1 METLFG
7 VAIERLMW
15 TLLAVFGLGALI
27 LGISALRNR
36 VAFKMAARNIPRR
49 KTQSALIVAG
59 LMLATLLFS
68 ASFTTGDTLTNSIR
82 NQALEQIGEADVV
95 VQKEAPESGNQFAGG
110 PSARATY
117 FDENIAAEV
126 RDRLADDEEVA
137 GVAPLTTETVPVLSS
152 GNNLSEPAVEVL
164 GIDGGSRQGFGR
176 LTTGSEDTL
185 SVDDLA
191 KTEVYVSAKTAEQL
205 DVKSG
210 DDVQVFLGQQPAEL
224 SVAAVYESGANPAA
238 ETSLVMPL
246 DRLQSLT
253 GNEGRINNVIIT
265 HAGPAV
271 EGGTHT
277 SATLDRLEPI
287 LAANNLEADPVK
299 RDALKEA
306 DEAGEQFS
314 SIFLLFG
321 QFSVAAGILL
331 IFLIFVM
338 LAAERKRELGIA
350 RGVGMQRGHLIRMFS
365 FEGALY
371 ALVASAVGSVLGVV
385 VGWAM
390 VRVISQAFAQFD
402 DFGLDIVFTFSLEN
416 MVIAFTLGM
425 VLTFLIV
432 VVSAWRVSRMN
443 VVRAIRDIPEPDRKG
458 RSVRGVLL
466 AVVVPVAGALAVW
479 QGIETEQ
486 AGLYLFGIS
495 LVIIGVALLAR
506 IFRLPDRVAFTLAG
520 LALVGLWVSPFD
532 VGTGGMSEGIDL
544 FFISGIMIVIGG
556 VWVVIYNSDLLLGA
570 VVKIFGRIRGLPPV
584 LKTAVSYPM
593 QSRFRTG
600 MILALFSL
608 VIFSLVTMSFIN
620 KSIASIFDDTDQL
633 TGGFEVRADAGYTA
647 PIPNMQNALKSAE
660 GVDDEK
666 ITAVGS
672 LSGVPTKAKQRD
684 TDRKQ
689 KDLYL
694 QGVDDG
700 YTNNVGYGFKVTTA
714 DYGSV
719 DEVWTALREEPDTA
733 VISPFLAPTKDGFAF
748 GGPEPPIE
756 LSGFYQE
763 DATLPEDLYIRVEDP
778 NSGEVRE
785 LRVIGVVEDTA
796 FFVGDVMTSQ
806 KTLEG
811 LAGASVPPQSYMFD
825 LAGGADAEAVAKDL
839 EASFA
844 RNGLQTSALE
854 GEIEDNAAANTIFNH
869 LLTGFMALGLLV
881 GIAALGVIAAR
892 SVVERR
898 QQIGMLRA
906 LGFQKG
912 QVRLAFLL
920 ESSFI
925 ALLGIGLGVGLGAA
939 LSNEV
944 ISGLTEDLAG
954 ATYQVPWTAMALVVA
969 LTYVASLLT
978 TYLPARQASKVYP
991 AEALRYEE

>member
-7 VAIERLMW
+7 FPIEQVMW
-15 TLLAVFGLGALI
+15 TLLAVFGFGALV
-27 LGISALRNR
+27 LGVSALRNR

-49 KTQSALIVAG
+49 KMQSALIVAG

-95 VQKEAPESGNQFAGG
+95 VQKEAPDSGNQFAGG

-117 FDENIAAEV
+117 FDERITGEV
-126 RDRLADDEEVA
+126 RDRLSNDEEVA
-137 GVAPLTTETVPVLSS
+137 GVTPLTTETVPVLSS
-152 GNNLSEPAVEVL
+152 GNDLSEPAVEVL
-164 GIDGGSRQGFGR
+164 GISEGPRQGFDR
-176 LTTGSEDTL
+176 LTTGSDNTL

-191 KTEVYVSAKTAEQL
+191 ENEVYVSAETAEQL
-205 DVKSG
+205 DVKPG
-210 DDVQVFLGQQPAEL
+210 DGVQAVLGRQPTDL
-224 SVAAVYESGANPAA
+224 MVAGIYESGANPAA

-246 DRLQSLT
+246 DRLQGLT
-253 GNEGRINNVIIT
+253 GNEGRVNNVIIT
-265 HAGPAV
+265 HTGPAV
-271 EGGTHT
+271 EGGDHT
-277 SATLDRLEPI
+277 STTLDRLEPV
-287 LAANNLEADPVK
+287 LAANELEADPVK
-299 RDALKEA
+299 RDALEEA
-306 DEAGEQFS
+306 DQAGEQFS

-350 RGVGMQRGHLIRMFS
+350 RGVGMQRGHLVRMFS

-371 ALVASAVGSVLGVV
+371 ALVASAVGSVLGVG

-390 VRVISQAFAQFD
+390 VQIVSRAFSQFD
-402 DFGLDIVFTFSLEN
+402 DFGLDIVFTFSLQN

-432 VVSAWRVSRMN
+432 AISAWRVSRMN

-458 RSVRGVLL
+458 RSVRGVIL
-466 AVVVPVAGALAVW
+466 ALVVPIAGALAVW
-479 QGIETEQ
+479 QGYEAEQ

-495 LVIIGVALLAR
+495 LVIIGLALLTR
-506 IFRLPDRVAFTLAG
+506 ILRVPDRIAFTLAG

-532 VGTGGMSEGIDL
+532 VGTDGMSEGIDL

-556 VWVVIYNSDLLLGA
+556 IWVVIYNSDLLLGA
-570 VVKIFGRIRGLPPV
+570 VVALFGRIRGLPPV

-620 KSIASIFDDTDQL
+620 KSVASIFDDTDQL
-633 TGGFEVRADAGYTA
+633 TGGFEIRADAGYTA
-647 PIPNMQNALKSAE
+647 PIPDMQNALQSAN
-660 GVDDEK
+660 GVDEGN
-666 ITAVGS
+666 IAAVGT
-672 LSGVPTKAKQRD
+672 LSGIPMKAKQRG

-689 KDLYL
+689 KDLFV

-700 YTNNVGYGFKVTTA
+700 YTENVGYGFKVTA
-714 DYGSV
+714 PEYDSAE
-719 DEVWTALREEPDTA
+719 EVWTALREEPDTA
-733 VISPFLAPTKDGFAF
+733 VISAFLAPTKSGFAF

-763 DATLPEDLYIRVEDP
+763 DATLPDDLYIRAEKA
-778 NSGEVRE
+778 NSGEVRD

-796 FFVGDVMTSQ
+796 FYVGDVMTSQ

-811 LAGASVPPQSYMFD
+811 LSGGPVPPQSYMFD
-825 LAGGADAEAVAKDL
+825 LAGGAEAGAVARNL
-839 EASFA
+839 EESFA
-844 RNGLQTSALE
+844 QNGLQTTVLQE
-854 GEIEDNAAANTIFNH
+854 EIEDNAAANTIFND

-939 LSNEV
+939 LSNQV
-944 ISGLTEDLAG
+944 ISGLTESLAG
-954 ATYQVPWTAMALVVA
+954 ATYQVPWTTMTLIVA
-969 LTYVASLLT
+969 LTYVAALLT

>member
-7 VAIERLMW
+7 VPIEQLMW
-15 TLLAVFGLGALI
+15 TLLAVFGVGALI
-27 LGISALRNR
+27 LIISALRNR

-49 KTQSALIVAG
+49 KTQSVLIVAG

-117 FDENIAAEV
+117 FDEKITGEV
-126 RDRLADDEEVA
+126 RDRLADDEEIA

-152 GNNLSEPAVEVL
+152 GNDLSEPAVEIL
-164 GIDGGSRQGFGR
+164 GIDGSSRQGFDR
-176 LTTGSEDTL
+176 LVTVSGKTL
-185 SVDDLA
+185 SIDDLA
-191 KTEVYVSAKTAEQL
+191 ENEVYVSAKTSEQL

-210 DDVQVFLGQQPAEL
+210 DKLQAFLGPQPTEL
-224 SVAAVYESGANPAA
+224 KIAGVYESGANPAA

-246 DRLQSLT
+246 DRLQNLT
-253 GNEGRINNVIIT
+253 GNEGKINNVIIT

-271 EGGTHT
+271 EGGAHT
-277 SATLDRLEPI
+277 GATLDRLEPL
-287 LAANNLEADPVK
+287 LAGNSLEADPIK
-299 RDALKEA
+299 RDALEEA
-306 DEAGEQFS
+306 DQAGEQFS

-350 RGVGMQRGHLIRMFS
+350 RGVGMQRGHLVRMFS

-390 VRVISQAFAQFD
+390 VNVMSRAFAQFD

-432 VVSAWRVSRMN
+432 VISAWRVSRMN

-466 AVVVPVAGALAVW
+466 AVAVPVAGALAVW
-479 QGIETEQ
+479 QGSELGQ

-495 LVIIGVALLAR
+495 LVIIGLALLAR
-506 IFRLPDRVAFTLAG
+506 IFRVPDRIAFTLAG
-520 LALVGLWVSPFD
+520 LALIGLWVSPFD

-570 VVKIFGRIRGLPPV
+570 IVALFGRIRGLPPV

-620 KSIASIFDDTDQL
+620 KSIGSIFDDRDQL

-647 PIPNMQNALKSAE
+647 PIPDMQNALQNAE
-660 GVDDEK
+660 GVDASD
-666 ITAVGS
+666 IAAVGS
-672 LSGVPTKAKQRD
+672 LSGIPTEAKQRD
-684 TDRKQ
+684 TDRKR
-689 KDLYL
+689 KDLFL

-700 YTNNVGYGFKVTTA
+700 YINNVGYGFKVTA
-714 DYGSV
+714 SEYDSA

-733 VISPFLAPTKDGFAF
+733 VISAFVAPTKSGFNF

-763 DATLPEDLYIRVEDP
+763 DAKLPDDLYIQAKDP
-778 NSGEVRE
+778 NTGTVRD

-796 FFVGDVMTSQ
+796 FYAGDVMTSQ

-811 LAGASVPPQSYMFD
+811 LAGGPVPAQSYMFD
-825 LAGGADAEAVAKDL
+825 LAGGANAEAVAKDL
-839 EASFA
+839 EQSFA
-844 RNGLQTSALE
+844 QNGLQTTALK
-854 GEIEDNAAANTIFNH
+854 GEIEDNAAANTIFND

-954 ATYQVPWTAMALVVA
+954 ATYQVPWTSLVLVVA

-978 TYLPARQASKVYP
+978 TYLPAQQASKVYP